1 MCYFAKWLKL
11 ANFAAKIILF
21 NMNFLTHLRKL
32 CLIAVVACALSA
44 SAIDGLRYNVEGEV
58 SFSNGQN
65 TPFWLVNNKQ
75 GLSSI
80 KKDNG
85 YLRAGIFRD
94 IEKDK
99 RFSWGA
105 GADIVGAYNYTSSFI
120 IQQLYAEIKYRCLG
134 AMIGSKEING
144 EFNNPR
150 LSSGN
155 LLYSGNARPV
165 PQVRVGIPDYT
176 IVPHTKNWLAVK
188 GYVAYGM
195 FTDDDWQYDFA
206 APNSKRT
213 KHVLYHS
220 KGLFIKVQ
228 NLDKFPAWFEG
239 GLEMAAQF
247 GGRALD
253 GNKWIDMPNSLKD
266 FLKAFIPSSGGSN
279 TPMGEQ
285 TNCYGNHVG
294 SWNARIGWNITPKWN
309 VGLYYEHFFEDHS
322 QMFFDYDWRDG
333 LWGVEVSFPENPVIS
348 TLVYEF
354 LYTKDQSGPVYWDH
368 TPEIPEQVS
377 GRDNY
382 YNHYIYTGWQH
393 WGMGIGNPLI
403 ISPIY
408 NRDGQIVFRS
418 NRVIGH
424 HVGFMGRPTKELEYR
439 VLLSYT
445 RNWGTY
451 TKPLKDV
458 LSNANGLLE
467 ITYRPKWLEGMSGT
481 LSFGADRGGMLG
493 HSCGAMLTLRK
504 TGWL

>member
-1 MCYFAKWLKL
+1 MVKLLNL
-11 ANFAAKIILF
+11 ANFASEIILF

-32 CLIAVVACALSA
+32 CLVAVVACAFSA
-44 SAIDGLRYNVEGEV
+44 SAIDSLRYSVEGEV

-65 TPFWLVNNKQ
+65 TPFWLVNNMQ

-80 KKDNG
+80 KKNNG

-105 GADIVGAYNYTSSFI
+105 GVDLAGAYNFTSSFI
-120 IQQLYAEIKYRCLG
+120 VQQLYAEIKYRCLG
-134 AMIGSKEING
+134 AMIGSKEIYG

-195 FTDDDWQYDFA
+195 FTDDNWQRDFA
-206 APNSKRT
+206 APGTKRT
-213 KHVLYHS
+213 KHILYHS
-220 KGLFIKVQ
+220 KGLFLKVQ

-247 GGRALD
+247 GGRSFD

-266 FLKAFIPSSGGSN
+266 FLKAFIPSSGGAN
-279 TPMGEQ
+279 TPKGEQ

-333 LWGVEVSFPENPVIS
+333 LWGVEVSFPENPVIA

-393 WGMGIGNPLI
+393 WGMGIGNPLLRA
-403 ISPIY
+403 PLY
-408 NRDGQIVFRS
+408 NSNHELYFYH
-418 NRVIGH
+418 NRVKAH
-424 HVGFMGRPTKELEYR
+424 HFGFGGAPVPGLDYR
-439 VLLSYT
+439 VLFTYNRS
-445 RNWGTY
+445 WGTY
-451 TKPLKDV
+451 GFPTSQV
-458 LSNANGLLE
+458 LHGYNLLLE
-467 ITYRPKWLEGMSGT
+467 ATWRPARLKGWSGT
-481 LSFGADRGGMLG
+481 LSLGADWGKLTGCSRGMML
-493 HSCGAMLTLRK
+493 SISK
-504 TGWL
+504 SGWL